1 MKKITFFTLLAL
13 LLTPPLLLSGCG
25 DDSTDGDTPGKTPV
39 LTIKDNALGVIN
51 VVAAGQT
58 VTLNYEV
65 ADAVEGKLAVARSD
79 KEWLHGFK
87 NETFG
92 QISFVADENVG
103 EELTRSATVTVAYP
117 GAQSVTVEVVQD
129 EREISIEVTEVTVA
143 SIKVKFE
150 MDDPTQTFLY
160 GLVKKSEYDA
170 IGTPEKFLETEHKR
184 LEEEATDYM
193 FDSLAD
199 YLDFL
204 LGDWK
209 PEAQMMN
216 RDELEMET
224 EYYIFAYGIDKTGE
238 FTSPLV
244 RRLVKTNGLK
254 EIDFNLKVEDI
265 AATTATLKGTPDDQ
279 YTYYYLGFTARTE
292 FDDSF
297 KGDETQLI
305 NNALG
310 GIRMVIGSDGSKLG
324 QMASVR
330 MGAGSVE
337 ITGLLPDTEYYAFA
351 FGIDNSVS
359 ACTKLTKMLFKTE
372 ATKVIDNCTFN
383 VEVTDINSI
392 LMNINVKPSN
402 AATRYFVTIKA
413 TDDVKNMT
421 PSQVADAE
429 VAFQNGF
436 TPPVDW
442 TTDPR
447 VFTGDK
453 TLHSRRHLG
462 ITIIKPE
469 TDYTV
474 YVFGVSDEGVR
485 TTEVGTTTAKT
496 TSVVPS
502 SMTLEIKDV
511 EAGAETDPNDLFGGQ
526 LYYFKY
532 GVKPSIG
539 TEYYYTGIVKK
550 SAYEAFANDEAFMKA
565 VIESAG
571 ELIMMNCFIGEN
583 NAGLIATPA
592 PFKGSAEYSGEAL
605 VKDEKYYIFAFGY
618 MGAATTPLFKVEQTA
633 SDGSG
638 GGWDPFPGGGDGGG
652 GWTPEW

>member
-1 MKKITFFTLLAL
+1 M
-13 LLTPPLLLSGCG
+13 
-25 DDSTDGDTPGKTPV
+25 

-170 IGTPEKFLETEHKR
+170 IGTPEKFLEAERKK
-184 LEEEATDYM
+184 LEEEAADDPFSDT
-193 FDSLAD
+193 LAD

-209 PEAQMMN
+209 PEDQKMN

-224 EYYIFAYGIDKTGE
+224 DYYIYAYGIDKTGE

-254 EIDFNLKVEDI
+254 EINFNLKVEDI

-310 GIRMVIGSDGSKLG
+310 GIRMVIGNDGSKLG

-337 ITGLLPDTEYYAFA
+337 ITGLLPDTEYYAFT

-392 LMNINVKPSN
+392 LMNIDVKPSN

-485 TTEVGTTTAKT
+485 TTEVGTTSAKT
-496 TSVVPS
+496 TAVVPS

-638 GGWDPFPGGGDGGG
+638 GGDGGGGG

>member
-170 IGTPEKFLETEHKR
+170 IGTPEKFLEAERKK
-184 LEEEATDYM
+184 LEEEAADDPFSDT
-193 FDSLAD
+193 LAD

-209 PEAQMMN
+209 PEDQKMN

-224 EYYIFAYGIDKTGE
+224 DYYIYAYGIDKTGE

-310 GIRMVIGSDGSKLG
+310 GIRMVIGNDGSKLG

-337 ITGLLPDTEYYAFA
+337 ITGLLPDTEYYAFT

-392 LMNINVKPSN
+392 LMNIDVKPSN

-532 GVKPSIG
+532 GVKPSID

-638 GGWDPFPGGGDGGG
+638 GGDGGG